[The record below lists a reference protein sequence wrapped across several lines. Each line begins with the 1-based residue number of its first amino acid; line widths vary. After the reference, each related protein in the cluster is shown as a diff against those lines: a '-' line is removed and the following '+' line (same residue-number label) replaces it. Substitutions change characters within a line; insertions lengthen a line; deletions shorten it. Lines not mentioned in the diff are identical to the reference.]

1 MTRHEEDGPF
11 RRARRGR
18 RGRRDEGR
26 KARGFGAGGLAD
38 WSRLWRDP
46 EHGVVAGVLAGLA
59 DWLGAPR
66 VLLRIVAVVALFM
79 NPFLTLGAYFLAVW
93 LLAPRPD
100 DLYRDEREEAFWRG
114 VRTEPADTA
123 HGLAHTFRSLEF
135 RLRRLEAHVTSPSF
149 DLDRRFRDLH

>member
-1 MTRHEEDGPF
+1 MT
-11 RRARRGR
+11 RRGR
-18 RGRRDEGR
+18 RHDGGT
-26 KARGFGAGGLAD
+26 ARGFGAGGLSGR
-38 WSRLWRDP
+38 SRLWRDP
-46 EHGVVAGVLAGLA
+46 EHGVIAGVLAGIA

-66 VLLRIVAVVALFM
+66 ALLRVVAVVALFM

-114 VRTEPADTA
+114 VRTQPADTA
-123 HGLAHTFRSLEF
+123 HGLAHTFKALEF